1 MGEPK
6 SITIH
11 EARQHAD
18 GLLYLRI
25 GGRWYRLKTSEPPRG
40 ETTAVHLVLGPGE
53 GVPAPDELLPPVL
66 MSEQEIR
73 VRALE
78 LAVRWFINST
88 GDPGDTL
95 DVARRFEAYIRGGS
109 DA

>member
-6 SITIH
+6 SISDVFS
-11 EARQHAD
+11 RYQ
-18 GLLYLRI
+18 R
-25 GGRWYRLKTSEPPRG
+25 P
-40 ETTAVHLVLGPGE
+40 
-53 GVPAPDELLPPVL
+53 L

-78 LAVRWFINST
+78 LAVRWYINST

>member
-40 ETTAVHLVLGPGE
+40 ETTAVHLVDPQAEADADGCGHDDDRREALAWASRQFRLVGIEDMHAIGD
-53 GVPAPDELLPPVL
+53 VV
-66 MSEQEIR
+66 
-73 VRALE
+73 LE
-78 LAVRWFINST
+78 LADRYLAW
-88 GDPGDTL
+88 L
-95 DVARRFEAYIRGGS
+95 RRGS
-109 DA
+109 DG